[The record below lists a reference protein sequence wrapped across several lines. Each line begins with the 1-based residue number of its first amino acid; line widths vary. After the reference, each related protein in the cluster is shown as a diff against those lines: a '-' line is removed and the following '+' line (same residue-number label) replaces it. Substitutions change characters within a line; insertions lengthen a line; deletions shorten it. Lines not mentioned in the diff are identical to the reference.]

1 MNIFDCHVKE
11 ALDIRKPLLYVIY
24 RLFNGKVVPNK
35 MFLSVEKLTDN
46 IEIYSNEVTK
56 RVKLDEIRKLIRK
69 LRELSKEL
77 RKYTEKLPKLSGNL
91 GELNKKSHQQYKK
104 R

>member
-35 MFLSVEKLTDN
+35 MLLVVEKPTDN
-46 IEIYSNEVTK
+46 IKNYSNQVTK
-56 RVKLDEIRKLIRK
+56 RVKLHDIRKLIRK

>member
-1 MNIFDCHVKE
+1 MNIFDCHVE
-11 ALDIRKPLLYVIY
+11 EVLDIPKPLLYVIY

-69 LRELSKEL
+69 LREFSKEL

>member
-1 MNIFDCHVKE
+1 MNIFDCHVE
-11 ALDIRKPLLYVIY
+11 EVLDIPKPLLYVIY

-69 LRELSKEL
+69 LREFSKEL
-77 RKYTEKLPKLSGNL
+77 RKNTEKLPKLSGNS